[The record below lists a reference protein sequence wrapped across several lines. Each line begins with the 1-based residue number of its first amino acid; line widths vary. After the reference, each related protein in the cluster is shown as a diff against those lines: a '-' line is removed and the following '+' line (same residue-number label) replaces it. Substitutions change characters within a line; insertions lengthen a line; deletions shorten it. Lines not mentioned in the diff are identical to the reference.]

1 MHLPSP
7 ANPRKRNP
15 DMTTNAAARYGFDPY
30 LDWIAKEGLPV
41 VEDYGIDL
49 FKVETKMW
57 ARNEAKTA
65 AVHLKGRGDFSNMFL
80 YELAPGK
87 STSPQR
93 HLYEEVIYVLE
104 GTGSTQIELEDGT
117 KRSFEWG
124 PKALFAIPLNVKHR
138 HFNGSGRERALLV
151 STTDMPLVMNTF
163 HNERFI
169 FDNNFDFAERGGKE
183 SHYTGEGDLITVKP
197 GNHMWET
204 NFVPDLA
211 AIELKTWGDRGAG
224 GTNIMFV
231 LADGTMHAHISEM
244 PVGTYKKG
252 HRHGPGFHVMCVVG
266 EGFSLLWHDGEKDY
280 IRIDWKHGVVFPPA
294 GQQFHQHFN
303 TSPEPA
309 RYLATGTGGLRYPFS
324 TENRRSLIG
333 LKPGENGA
341 VSTSLKDGGD
351 QIEYVDQDP
360 RIHRIWLTQMK
371 KTGAPPRMDKWVP
384 TPMDWAAE

>member
-1 MHLPSP
+1 
-7 ANPRKRNP
+7 
-15 DMTTNAAARYGFDPY
+15 MTTNTTARYGVDSY
-30 LDWIAKEGLPV
+30 LDWVGQQGIPV
-41 VEDYGIDL
+41 VEDFGIDL
-49 FKVETKMW
+49 FKVETKHW
-57 ARNEAKTA
+57 ARNDIKTA
-65 AVHLKGRGDFSNMFL
+65 AVHLTGRGDFSNMVL
-80 YELAPGK
+80 YEVGLGK
-87 STSPQR
+87 STSPQK

-104 GTGSTQIELEDGT
+104 GSGNTQIELPDGT

-124 PKALFAIPLNVKHR
+124 PKSLFAIPLNTKHR

-151 STTDMPLVMNTF
+151 STTDLPLVMNTF
-163 HNERFI
+163 HNESFI
-169 FDNNFDFAERGGKE
+169 FENGFDFTERAGKQ
-183 SHYTGEGDLITVKP
+183 SYYTGEGDMITVRP

-204 NFVPDLA
+204 NFVPDLE

-266 EGFSLLWHDGEKDY
+266 EGFSLLWHEGDQDF

-303 TSPEPA
+303 TSPVPA
-309 RYLATGTGGLRYPFS
+309 RYLATGTGGLRYPFT

-333 LKPGENGA
+333 LKPGEKGA
-341 VSTSLKDGGD
+341 VSTSLKEGGD
-351 QIEYVDQDP
+351 QIEYEEQDP
-360 RIHRIWLTQMK
+360 RIHRIWLTAMK
-371 KTGAPPRMDKWVP
+371 KNGAPPRMEKWVP
-384 TPMDWAAE
+384 TPKDMAAE

>member
-1 MHLPSP
+1 MS
-7 ANPRKRNP
+7 
-15 DMTTNAAARYGFDPY
+15 TTAAARYGFDPY
-30 LDWIAKEGLPV
+30 LEWVAKEGLPV

-49 FKVETKMW
+49 FKVETRPW
-57 ARNEAKTA
+57 SRIDAKAA
-65 AVHLKGRGDFSNMFL
+65 AVHLKGRGDFANMFL

-104 GTGSTQIELEDGT
+104 GTGSTQIELPDGS

-124 PKALFAIPLNVKHR
+124 PKSLFAIPLNVKHR
-138 HFNGSGRERALLV
+138 HFNGSGRERVLMV
-151 STTDMPLVMNTF
+151 STTDLPLVMNTF

-169 FDNNFDFAERGGKE
+169 FENAFDFGERAGKE
-183 SHYTGEGDLITVKP
+183 SHYSGEGDLITVKP

-266 EGFSLLWHDGEKDY
+266 HGFSLLWHDKDQDFV
-280 IRIDWKHGVVFPPA
+280 RIDWKHGVVFPPA

-303 TSPEPA
+303 TSPGAGALSGDGHGRAALSVHDREPA
-309 RYLATGTGGLRYPFS
+309 LADRDEARREGGRVDEP
-324 TENRRSLIG
+324 EGRRRPDRVRRSG
-333 LKPGENGA
+333 SAHPSHVARRDEEDRRAATHGEMGA
-341 VSTSLKDGGD
+341 DAGRSGG
-351 QIEYVDQDP
+351 V
-360 RIHRIWLTQMK
+360 RGRSS
-371 KTGAPPRMDKWVP
+371 RSRR
-384 TPMDWAAE
+384 